1 MDDFAP
7 AKSLMTMCFT
17 YYYIGEPPGGWA
29 WDPPACLG
37 WGFVPVKG
45 EAARPD
51 REGPTVRGPPRTGEG
66 SGPRGSQEADAS
78 GHEETRVETHRRD
91 FSGQVLGL
99 RGGSRR
105 SVFWPNVHR
114 GSWSSPGPWAG
125 AAFVQSVG

>member
-1 MDDFAP
+1 M
-7 AKSLMTMCFT
+7 
-17 YYYIGEPPGGWA
+17 
-29 WDPPACLG
+29 
-37 WGFVPVKG
+37 
-45 EAARPD
+45 
-51 REGPTVRGPPRTGEG
+51 VRGPPRTGEG
-66 SGPRGSQEADAS
+66 SGPRGGQEADAS

-114 GSWSSPGPWAG
+114 GSRGAVQRSSPGPWAG